1 MKNLCKMS
9 QQNNFKKAF
18 FDSFKTLCPEINKNE
33 IIFLNQ
39 NSQIVQLK
47 KGKVYLDN
55 CKVQKSLGFVV
66 KGLIRGYYLDDRG
79 SDITISFIKEN
90 EYVTDYISFLKQS
103 VSKYCFICLEDCTI
117 IELSYENIQQ
127 GYKKSKT
134 FEKYGRLIAEKVLEE
149 RINRVEK
156 LQFLNARERYIDFL
170 NTNFELLSRIKLSHL
185 CTYLGIERQSL
196 TRIRKEIF
204 KNDTNVSS

>member
-1 MKNLCKMS
+1 MS
-9 QQNNFKKAF
+9 KEHNFKKAF

-47 KGKVYLDN
+47 KGKVYLNN

-66 KGLIRGYYLDDRG
+66 KGLIRGYYLDDEG
-79 SDITISFIKEN
+79 KDITISFIKEN

-103 VSKYCFICLEDCTI
+103 VSKYCFICLEDCII
-117 IELSYENIQQ
+117 IELSYDNIQQ

-196 TRIRKEIF
+196 TRIRKEII
-204 KNDTNVSS
+204 KSDTNVSS

>member
-18 FDSFKTLCPEINKNE
+18 FDSFKALCPEINENE
-33 IIFLNQ
+33 INFLNQ

-90 EYVTDYISFLKQS
+90 EYATDYISFLKQS
-103 VSKYCFICLEDCTI
+103 VSKYCFICLEDCII
-117 IELSYENIQQ
+117 IELSYNNIQQ
-127 GYKKSKT
+127 GYKKSKN

-170 NTNFELLSRIKLSHL
+170 NNNSKLLSRIKLSHL

-196 TRIRKEIF
+196 TRIRKEIL
-204 KNDTNVSS
+204 KSDTNVSS

>member
-18 FDSFKTLCPEINKNE
+18 FDSFKALCPEINKNE
-33 IIFLNQ
+33 INFLNQ

-66 KGLIRGYYLDDRG
+66 KGLIRGYYLDDKG

-103 VSKYCFICLEDCTI
+103 ISKYCFICLEDCII
-117 IELSYENIQQ
+117 IELSYDNIQQ

-196 TRIRKEIF
+196 TRIRKEII

>member
-1 MKNLCKMS
+1 MS
-9 QQNNFKKAF
+9 QQSSLKIAF
-18 FDSFKTLCPEINKNE
+18 FESFKTLCPEINKNE
-33 IIFLNQ
+33 INFLNK
-39 NSQIVQLK
+39 NSQIIQLK
-47 KGKVYLDN
+47 KGNIYIDN
-55 CKVQKSLGFVV
+55 SKVQKALGFVV
-66 KGLIRGYYLDDRG
+66 KGLMRGYYLDDKG

-90 EYVTDYISFLKQS
+90 EYATDYISFLKQS
-103 VSKYCFICLEDCTI
+103 VSKYCFICLEDCII
-117 IELSYENIQQ
+117 IELSYNNIQQ
-127 GYKKSKT
+127 GYKKSKN

-170 NTNFELLSRIKLSHL
+170 NNNSELLSRIKLSHL

-196 TRIRKEIF
+196 TRIRKEII

>member
-1 MKNLCKMS
+1 MENLCKMS
-9 QQNNFKKAF
+9 KEHNFKKAF

-47 KGKVYLDN
+47 KGKVYLNN

-66 KGLIRGYYLDDRG
+66 KGLIRGYYLDDEG
-79 SDITISFIKEN
+79 KDITISFIKEN

-103 VSKYCFICLEDCTI
+103 VSKYCFICLEDCII
-117 IELSYENIQQ
+117 IELSYDNIQQ

-196 TRIRKEIF
+196 TRIRKEII
-204 KNDTNVSS
+204 KSDTNVSS

>member
-1 MKNLCKMS
+1 MS
-9 QQNNFKKAF
+9 KEHNFKKAF

-47 KGKVYLDN
+47 KGKVYLNN

-66 KGLIRGYYLDDRG
+66 KGLIRGYYLDDEG
-79 SDITISFIKEN
+79 KDITISFIKEN

-103 VSKYCFICLEDCTI
+103 VSKYCFICLEDCII
-117 IELSYENIQQ
+117 IELSYDNIQQ

-156 LQFLNARERYIDFL
+156 LQFLNAKERYIDFL

-196 TRIRKEIF
+196 TRIRKEII

>member
-1 MKNLCKMS
+1 MS

-18 FDSFKTLCPEINKNE
+18 FDSFKALCPEINKNE
-33 IIFLNQ
+33 INFLNQ
-39 NSQIVQLK
+39 NSRIVELK
-47 KGKVYLDN
+47 KGAVYLDN
-55 CKVQKSLGFVV
+55 SKVQKSLGFVV
-66 KGLIRGYYLDDRG
+66 KGLMRGYYLDDKG

-103 VSKYCFICLEDCTI
+103 ASRYYFICLEDCI
-117 IELSYENIQQ
+117 LIELSYDNIQQ
-127 GYKKSKT
+127 GYRNSKT

-156 LQFLNARERYIDFL
+156 LQFLNAKERYNEFL
-170 NTNFELLSRIKLSHL
+170 NNNFELLTRIKLSHL

-196 TRIRKEIF
+196 TRIRKEIH
-204 KNDTNVSS
+204 NNGTNVST